1 MLRGIWVRCVLA
13 CMTVLL
19 ATPLTIVLLLV
30 PRWSNLLVTAGRC
43 WSRSLLAATGAR
55 VTFHG
60 VDNAYRHS
68 PCIFISNHQSS
79 VDIWA
84 IFTFVPPETRFV
96 AKQELFRVPFLG
108 WALRASGCIS
118 INRGR
123 RAEAIRSLRVA
134 GERVRSGRS
143 VVLFPEGSR
152 SDDGRLGPFKKGG
165 FHLALQAGVPV
176 VPVAI
181 TGSFDVM
188 PKHTLKVTPGP
199 VEVFVESPID
209 VTRFQPEDYNGL
221 LAEVHSVIERRF
233 DGLEARPDASA
244 VPIGNS

>member
-13 CMTVLL
+13 FLTVLL

-30 PRWSNLLVTAGRC
+30 PRWSNLLVTTGRI
-43 WSRSLLAATGAR
+43 WSRSMLAATGVR

-60 VDNAYRHS
+60 IDNAYRHS
-68 PCIFISNHQSS
+68 PCIFISNHQSI
-79 VDIWA
+79 VDIWVM
-84 IFTFVPPETRFV
+84 FSFVPPETRFV
-96 AKQELFRVPFLG
+96 AKQELFRLPFLG
-108 WALRASGCIS
+108 WVLRASGCIA

-123 RAEAIRSLRVA
+123 RAEAIRSLRIA
-134 GERVRSGRS
+134 GERVRTGCS

-188 PKHTLKVTPGP
+188 PKNTLKVTPGP
-199 VEVFVESPID
+199 VEVFVEPPID
-209 VTRFQPEDYNGL
+209 VARFQPEDYAGL
-221 LAEVHSVIERRF
+221 LAEVHDVIERRF
-233 DGLEARPDASA
+233 DGRRQESDASA
-244 VPIGNS
+244 VPIGTS